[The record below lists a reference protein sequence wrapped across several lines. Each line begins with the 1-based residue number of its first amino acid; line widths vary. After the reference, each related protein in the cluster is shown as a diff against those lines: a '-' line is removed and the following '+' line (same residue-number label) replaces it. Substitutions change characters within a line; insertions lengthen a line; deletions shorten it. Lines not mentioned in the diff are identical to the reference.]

1 MTFPIYSYTFIIFAF
16 RILELF
22 QSQNILRGF
31 WRNIPLEQMP
41 CNSFVLFCFY
51 IVKNNMKNKTFF
63 PPHHRHIHTYQL
75 MIKKEKR
82 DKASSLFQVHS
93 GSLAECLEH
102 RVSSVQFPFILCF
115 VSKALFSI
123 QCFYMTFAFE
133 KAQQPLFPLVRF
145 PSRFIDQSFGLIALV
160 KSAKSSSICQ
170 YSWQSDWQ
178 WNCYFYGRSMLLQ
191 E

>member
-1 MTFPIYSYTFIIFAF
+1 MFLCFYYFCLQDSRTFSVTKYSM
-16 RILELF
+16 RILKKYPFRADAMLF
-22 QSQNILRGF
+22 F
-31 WRNIPLEQMP
+31 
-41 CNSFVLFCFY
+41 FFFFY
-51 IVKNNMKNKTFF
+51 IGKNNMKNKTFF
-63 PPHHRHIHTYQL
+63 FPPHHRHIHIYQL

-82 DKASSLFQVHS
+82 DKTSSLFQVHS

-102 RVSSVQFPFILCF
+102 WMSSVQFPFILCF

-133 KAQQPLFPLVRF
+133 KAQKPLFPLVRF
-145 PSRFIDQSFGLIALV
+145 PSRFIDQSFRLIALV

-178 WNCYFYGRSMLLQ
+178 WNCYFYGRSMLL
-191 E
+191 